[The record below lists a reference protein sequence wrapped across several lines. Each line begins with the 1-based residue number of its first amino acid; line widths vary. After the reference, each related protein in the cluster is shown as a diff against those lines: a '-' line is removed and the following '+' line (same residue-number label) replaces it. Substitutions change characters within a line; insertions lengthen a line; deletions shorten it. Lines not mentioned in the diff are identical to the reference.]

1 MSMKAMVAMSGG
13 VDSSVAAYITK
24 QHGFETIG
32 VTLKLFTNEEIGVS
46 GEKTCCSLK
55 DVEDARNVCFKIGI
69 HHYVFNFTGSFK
81 EAVINRFIK
90 SYENGFTPNPC
101 IDCNRYIKFEKL
113 LERAVNLGF
122 AYIVTGHYGIIEHDG
137 VSDRFILKKAL
148 DDTKDQSYFLYS
160 LTQEQLSKTLLP
172 LGKMKKSEIR
182 KIAECQGFVN
192 AKKHDSQDICFVSGG
207 NYVDFIEKYT
217 GKKYDSGDFIDGS
230 GKVIGRHNGIINY
243 TIGQR
248 RGLGLFYH
256 KPLFVCSKD
265 TVKNTVRLG
274 NEEDLYSKNLTA
286 ADINLIACENINKPL
301 KVKAKIRYNQKEQ
314 SAVVEQIS
322 ENKLRVEF
330 DVEQR
335 AVTKGQAVVLYD
347 GDIVIGGGTII

>member
-1 MSMKAMVAMSGG
+1 MPRKAIVAMSGG

-24 QHGFETIG
+24 QRGFETVG

-46 GEKTCCSLK
+46 REKTCCSLK
-55 DVEDARNVCFKIGI
+55 DIEDARNVCFKIGI
-69 HHYVFNFTGSFK
+69 PYYVFNFTDSFK
-81 EAVINRFIK
+81 EAVINRFVK

-101 IDCNRYIKFEKL
+101 IDCNRYIKFEKM

-122 AYIVTGHYGIIEHDG
+122 DYIVTGHYGIVEYDG
-137 VSDRFILKKAL
+137 VSDRFLLKKAF

-160 LTQEQLSKTLLP
+160 LTQKQLSKTLLP
-172 LGKMKKSEIR
+172 LGKMRKLEIR
-182 KIAECQGFVN
+182 KIAAGQGFIN
-192 AKKHDSQDICFVSGG
+192 AKKHDSQDICFVPGG
-207 NYVDFIEKYT
+207 KYVDFIEKYT
-217 GKKYDSGDFIDGS
+217 GKKYDSGNFIDSS
-230 GKVIGRHNGIINY
+230 GKIIGRHNGIINY

-256 KPLFVCSKD
+256 KPLFVCAKD
-265 TVKNTVRLG
+265 VISNTVILG
-274 NEEDLYSKNLTA
+274 NEENLYSKNLTA
-286 ADINLIACENINKPL
+286 GDINLIACENINKPL

-330 DVEQR
+330 DVKQR
-335 AVTKGQAVVLYD
+335 AVTKGQALVLYD
-347 GDIVIGGGTII
+347 GDVVIGGGTII